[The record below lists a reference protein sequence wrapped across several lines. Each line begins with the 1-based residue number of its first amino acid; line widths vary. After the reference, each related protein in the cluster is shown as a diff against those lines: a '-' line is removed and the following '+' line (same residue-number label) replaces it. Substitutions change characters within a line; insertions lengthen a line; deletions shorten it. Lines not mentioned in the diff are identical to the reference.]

1 MYYGCTPPN
10 IQTVGEYRDLEEQ
23 YVKLSRS
30 PLNLS
35 QADIISPT
43 CYDAMWT
50 FAYALNHT
58 ITGK

>member
-1 MYYGCTPPN
+1 MY
-10 IQTVGEYRDLEEQ
+10 IMIFQTLDEYYDLEEQ
-23 YVKLSRS
+23 YENRP

-35 QADIISPT
+35 DADDLSPG

-58 ITGK
+58 IAGS